1 MKTAIISGTFDPMTV
16 GHVDIVRRA
25 AMLFDKV
32 VVAVSSNSEKNCF
45 FPDEVRLATVN
56 ESIKGIENAE
66 AYICDGLLAEF
77 CNRFENPIIVRGAR
91 MGSEFD
97 YERTLFIINKNL
109 GVPETIIFPAESG
122 LEHISSTYVREL
134 IKYGKDIKDVV
145 SDGARK
151 VIEEY
156 LNK

>member
-25 AMLFDKV
+25 SKLFDEV
-32 VVAVSSNSEKNCF
+32 VVAVSSNCEKHCF

-56 ESIKGIENAE
+56 ESIKDIENAK

-91 MGSEFD
+91 VGNEFD
-97 YERTLFIINKNL
+97 YERTLYIINKNL
-109 GVPETIIFPAESG
+109 GVPETIVLPAESG
-122 LEHISSTYVREL
+122 MEHISSTYVREL

-145 SDGARK
+145 TDGAKK

>member
-16 GHVDIVRRA
+16 GHVDIVCRA
-25 AMLFDKV
+25 SKLFDKV
-32 VVAVSSNSEKNCF
+32 VIAVSSNSEKNCF

-56 ESIKGIENAE
+56 ESIKDIENAE

-122 LEHISSTYVREL
+122 MEHISSTYVREL
-134 IKYGKDIKDVV
+134 IKYGKDIKNTVT
-145 SDGARK
+145 DGAK
-151 VIEEY
+151 QVIEEY